1 MQSSKNAYLCP
12 VWKEACCQSAAG
24 SGANQPHQRPPRWRK
39 TLTSAILAPFFQPE
53 SLMYA
58 ILIVAFLAVCIIIPR
73 YYANYPWAWAI
84 SLTVW
89 LTVARAH
96 FIFFIALWLVCWAA
110 REKIW
115 RDTYL
120 VAPIENLVKRILH

>member
-1 MQSSKNAYLCP
+1 MVAIKKPPLHL
-12 VWKEACCQSAAG
+12 ACASRLTAV
-24 SGANQPHQRPPRWRK
+24 QPPGDLPPPRWRK
-39 TLTSAILAPFFQPE
+39 SRFSAILAPVFTQPE
-53 SLMYA
+53 
-58 ILIVAFLAVCIIIPR
+58 F
-73 YYANYPWAWAI
+73 PWAWAI

-96 FIFFIALWLVCWAA
+96 FIFFIILWLVCWAA

-120 VAPIENLVKRILH
+120 IAPLENMVKRILH

>member
-1 MQSSKNAYLCP
+1 MHAS
-12 VWKEACCQSAAG
+12 
-24 SGANQPHQRPPRWRK
+24 R
-39 TLTSAILAPFFQPE
+39 I
-53 SLMYA
+53 
-58 ILIVAFLAVCIIIPR
+58 IAFLVGCSLIPR
-73 YYANYPWAWAI
+73 YYANYPGAWAI

-96 FIFFIALWLVCWAA
+96 FIFFIILWLVCWAA

-120 VAPIENLVKRILH
+120 IAPLENMVKRILH

>member
-1 MQSSKNAYLCP
+1 M
-12 VWKEACCQSAAG
+12 
-24 SGANQPHQRPPRWRK
+24 H
-39 TLTSAILAPFFQPE
+39 
-53 SLMYA
+53 A
-58 ILIVAFLAVCIIIPR
+58 ILIIAFLAVCILIPR

-89 LTVARAH
+89 LTVAHAH
-96 FIFFIALWLVCWAA
+96 FIFFIILWLVCWAA

-120 VAPIENLVKRILH
+120 IAPLENMVKRILH